1 MIKSKFIIPVLAL
14 SIALATLATGCSS
27 EAPPAPQPPQPPAP
41 AAPAEA
47 PGRPVQP
54 AAPQQPQQPAPAA
67 PAEAP
72 AQPVQPA
79 TPQQPQQPAQP
90 AAPQRL
96 VEPKPVF
103 LTATF
108 PLTVLSEDGREIVFE
123 EPPERIVAFDS
134 AVVEMLF
141 AMGEGHRVV
150 ATHDFVTYPPEA
162 ADIVR
167 VGNAF
172 DMDIES
178 TVALEPDLVYVFF
191 NRFNDDLERA
201 GLKVLYIPTLSDDFT
216 KVADNIRLW
225 GRIVGNPNDAENV
238 ALEFEAKLED
248 IKEALAS
255 VGAGPSVF
263 QDVGSYW
270 TPGRGTLI
278 QEVFDLLRLE
288 NIAADIEGYAQISP
302 EVIVE
307 RDPNIIITS
316 SPDAILAEPALAEVW
331 AVRHEAFYTPSS
343 DALSIPGPRF
353 IDGVEE
359 LARWVYPGLFR

>member
-1 MIKSKFIIPVLAL
+1 MIKSKLILPIVLL
-14 SIALATLATGCSS
+14 SVALAIVAAGCSS
-27 EAPPAPQPPQPPAP
+27 EAPSAPQSPQQPAA

-47 PGRPVQP
+47 PVQPVQP
-54 AAPQQPQQPAPAA
+54 IAQPQQPAPAA
-67 PAEAP
+67 PAQPPIQPSAPQQAQQP

-79 TPQQPQQPAQP
+79 RPLPAEPTPIPA
-90 AAPQRL
+90 
-96 VEPKPVF
+96 V
-103 LTATF
+103 F
-108 PLTVLSEDGREIVFE
+108 PLTVMSEDGREIVFE

-141 AMGEGHRVV
+141 AMGEGDRVI

-162 ADIVR
+162 DDITR

-178 TVALEPDLVYVFF
+178 TVALEPDLVYTFF
-191 NRFNDDLERA
+191 DRFNEDLERA
-201 GLKVLYIPTLSDDFT
+201 GLKVLYIPTLSDDFA
-216 KVADNIRLW
+216 KVADNIRMW
-225 GRIVGNPNDAENV
+225 GRIVGNPNDAEKV
-238 ALEFEAKLED
+238 ALEFEAKLEH
-248 IKEALAS
+248 IEEALAP
-255 VGAGPSVF
+255 VGAGPTVF

-270 TPGRGTLI
+270 TPGSGTLM

-288 NIAADIEGYAQISP
+288 NISADIEGYAQISP

-307 RDPNIIITS
+307 KDPHIIITS
-316 SPDAILAEPALAEVW
+316 SPDTLLGEPALAEVW
-331 AVRHEAFYTPSS
+331 AVRNEAFYTPSS

-353 IDGVEE
+353 IDGVDE

>member
-1 MIKSKFIIPVLAL
+1 MIKTKFIIPVLML
-14 SIALATLATGCSS
+14 SVALATLATGCSS
-27 EAPPAPQPPQPPAP
+27 EAPPAPQPPQPPVP

-47 PGRPVQP
+47 PTRPVQP
-54 AAPQQPQQPAPAA
+54 PAAPQQPAPAA
-67 PAEAP
+67 PAPTP
-72 AQPVQPA
+72 AQPVQPPA
-79 TPQQPQQPAQP
+79 SQQPQQPAQP
-90 AAPQRL
+90 SAPQRL
-96 VEPKPVF
+96 AEPKPVF

-108 PLTVLSEDGREIVFE
+108 PLTVLSADGREIVFE

-134 AVVEMLF
+134 AVAEMLF
-141 AMGEGHRVV
+141 AMGEGHRVI

-162 ADIVR
+162 DDIAR

-172 DMDIES
+172 GMDIES
-178 TVALEPDLVYVFF
+178 TVDLEPDLVYVFF
-191 NRFNDDLERA
+191 DRFNEDLERA
-201 GLKVLYIPTLSDDFT
+201 GLKVLYIPTLTDDFT

-225 GRIVGNPNDAENV
+225 GRIVGNPNAAEEV
-238 ALEFEAKLED
+238 ALEFEAKLD
-248 IKEALAS
+248 LIKEALTS
-255 VGAGPSVF
+255 VGAGPTVF

-307 RDPNIIITS
+307 KDPNIIITS
-316 SPDAILAEPALAEVW
+316 SPDTILAEPALAEVW
-331 AVRHEAFYTPSS
+331 AVRNEAFYTPSS

>member
-1 MIKSKFIIPVLAL
+1 MTKFK
-14 SIALATLATGCSS
+14 SIASILTLTAVLTALAIAGCSS
-27 EAPPAPQPPQPPAP
+27 GEAPSAPLLP
-41 AAPAEA
+41 E
-47 PGRPVQP
+47 
-54 AAPQQPQQPAPAA
+54 QPAPAA
-67 PAEAP
+67 PAISAAP
-72 AQPVQPA
+72 QNIQPTSPEQPVAAP
-79 TPQQPQQPAQP
+79 P
-90 AAPQRL
+90 AAPALQPM
-96 VEPKPVF
+96 EPPSPSPSQVQ
-103 LTATF
+103 TRERPARQIPAEPTPAPAVF
-108 PLTVLSEDGREIVFE
+108 PLTVQSEDGRDIVFDK
-123 EPPERIVAFDS
+123 PPERIVAFDS

-150 ATHDFVTYPPEA
+150 ATHDFVSYPPEA
-162 ADIVR
+162 ADIAR

-172 DMDIES
+172 DMNIEA
-178 TVALEPDLVYVFF
+178 TVALEPDLVYIFF
-191 NRFNDDLERA
+191 DRFNEDLERA

-225 GRIVGNPNDAENV
+225 GRIVGNPIDAEKV
-238 ALEFEAKLED
+238 ALEFESKLDD
-248 IKEALAS
+248 IRQALAP

-270 TPGRGTLI
+270 TPGQGTLM

-307 RDPNIIITS
+307 RDPNVIITS
-316 SPDAILAEPALAEVW
+316 SPDAIRAEPALAGVW
-331 AVRHEAFYTPSS
+331 AVRNEVFYTPTS

-353 IDGVEE
+353 IDGAEE

>member
-1 MIKSKFIIPVLAL
+1 MIRVKFVLP
-14 SIALATLATGCSS
+14 IVALAIGLAMAVAGCSGD
-27 EAPPAPQPPQPPAP
+27 APGDPQP
-41 AAPAEA
+41 
-47 PGRPVQP
+47 
-54 AAPQQPQQPAPAA
+54 PQQPAPAA
-67 PAEAP
+67 PAMAAAAP
-72 AQPVQPA
+72 QSVQPSA
-79 TPQQPQQPAQP
+79 PAQP
-90 AAPQRL
+90 AAPAPALAALAPVPLSNQTVSQPRMRERTPRPMPA
-96 VEPKPVF
+96 EPTPIPAVFPV
-103 LTATF
+103 
-108 PLTVLSEDGREIVFE
+108 TVQSGDGREIVFD

-134 AVVEMLF
+134 SVVEILF
-141 AMGEGHRVV
+141 AMGEGHRII
-150 ATHDFVTYPPEA
+150 ATHDFVSYPPET
-162 ADIVR
+162 ADIPR

-178 TVALEPDLVYVFF
+178 TVEIEPDLVYIFF
-191 NRFNDDLERA
+191 DRFNEDLERA

-216 KVADNIRLW
+216 KVSDNIRLW
-225 GRIVGNPNDAENV
+225 GRIVGNPNDAEKV
-238 ALEFEAKLED
+238 ALEFESKMDRINEVMEP
-248 IKEALAS
+248 I
-255 VGAGPSVF
+255 GAGPTVF

-307 RDPNIIITS
+307 KDPNIIISS
-316 SPDAILAEPALAEVW
+316 SPDAIMAEPALANVW
-331 AVRHEAFYTPSS
+331 AVRNKVFYTPST